1 MTPLRITARL
11 DGPISL
17 RDGSLRL
24 DGLLAWAV
32 AQRDQLPPP
41 GFGALASVE
50 IPVAKGPGGRFHLC
64 SFAVPRFDQHDL
76 RYVNRKFPLAEAQA
90 MGEPRLRRINL
101 SAGPQKSYRLPSE
114 VAWVERDELEWF
126 ALGDEPA
133 IRDLVTLIRYLG
145 HKRSV
150 GRGKVRAWNVCPCE
164 PWGDGFPVARDG
176 KPLRALPAD
185 WPGLED
191 PPLAYAT
198 LTYPYWL
205 HAKEQLCA
213 VPGG

>member
-41 GFGALASVE
+41 GFGELADIE
-50 IPVAKGPGGRFHLC
+50 IPVTKEPCGRFHLC
-64 SFAVPRFDQHDL
+64 SFATPKFDQHEL

-90 MGEPRLRRINL
+90 MGATKFRRILL
-101 SAGPQKSYRLPSE
+101 SAGPTKSYRLPSE
-114 VAWVERDELEWF
+114 VAWAERDEVEWF
-126 ALGDEPA
+126 AMGDADA
-133 IRDLVTLIRYLG
+133 IRDLLTLVRYLG
-145 HKRSV
+145 HKRST
-150 GRGKVRAWNVCPCE
+150 GRGRVREWAVDPYE
-164 PWGDGFPVARDG
+164 SWGDGFPVVRDG

-198 LTYPYWL
+198 ITFPYWM
-205 HAKEQLCA
+205 HSREQLCA
-213 VPGG
+213 VPG